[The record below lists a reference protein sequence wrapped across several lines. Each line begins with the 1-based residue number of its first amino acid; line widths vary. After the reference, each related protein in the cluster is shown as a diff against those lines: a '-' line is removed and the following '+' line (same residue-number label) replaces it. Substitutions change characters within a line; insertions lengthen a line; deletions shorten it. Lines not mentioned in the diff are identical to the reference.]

1 MITKIMVCVAIAW
14 LVCAVVLFIKEI
26 KKAPLVDE
34 DKAFLFHDYDPNT
47 DPIDKFKVIF
57 CNNCIKK
64 LNGHCN
70 NGTHFGKINDKVI
83 KMCKKESLFE
93 PK

>member
-14 LVCAVVLFIKEI
+14 FVCSIVLFFKEI
-26 KKAPLVDE
+26 KKAPMVD
-34 DKAFLFHDYDPNT
+34 DSKPFLHDDYDPEK
-47 DPIDKFKVIF
+47 DPTEKFKTTF

-64 LNGHCN
+64 LDWHCN
-70 NGTHFGKINDKVI
+70 NGTHFGKMIEL
-83 KMCKKESLFE
+83 CKKESLFE